1 MSIWLCVIDRGEL
14 LKKDLLTGIIDEC
27 RELYGIFTASVT
39 TVRVIEGEII
49 GHFVIGHC
57 HCQRWFSSM
66 TNDK

>member
-39 TVRVIEGEII
+39 TVRANRG
-49 GHFVIGHC
+49 
-57 HCQRWFSSM
+57 
-66 TNDK
+66 